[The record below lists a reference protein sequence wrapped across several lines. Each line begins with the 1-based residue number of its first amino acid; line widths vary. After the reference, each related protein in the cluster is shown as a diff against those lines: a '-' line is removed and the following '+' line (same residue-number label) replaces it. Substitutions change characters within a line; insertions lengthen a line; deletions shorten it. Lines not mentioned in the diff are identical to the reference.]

1 MRDNLLRFL
10 HELCGKAMATRG
22 MVGEFAVAFRVSRII
37 SLFPSIT
44 MKLSLIRSAAA
55 SLSRGNFAK
64 ISSAD
69 LSFFEKSIGN
79 DYVKTKEID
88 NYTSD
93 WTRQMKGSSECVLL
107 PTSTEET
114 SAILRY
120 CAEKRIAIVV
130 QGGNTGLVGGATPIY
145 DEVVLSTSRINKR
158 FHLEAS
164 SGVLTLDGGFILADA
179 DNRLAERGFMM
190 PLDLGAKGSCQ
201 IGGCVAA
208 GAGGIRLLRYGSLH
222 SHLLGCTLVDGKG
235 TILNLGGRLRKD
247 NTSLHTAHLA
257 IGSEGQLGVVT
268 SVTMGVVPRPQ
279 SILSAML
286 AVSSYSDCIRLL
298 SLARSKL
305 GEILSSFEVI
315 DGDTMKCVERHLP
328 LKNVF
333 EGEHNFY
340 LLIETHGSN
349 GDHDAEKLNG
359 FVEEAL
365 GAELAVDGVAA
376 NSESERAH
384 MWRLREESP
393 LAAAKDGYIYKF
405 DVSLPLEH
413 FYRLTEETREKLKGR
428 ARVYCYGHLGDGNSH
443 LNVTTDGEDEELKK
457 ELSPFVYN
465 WVVSHGGSISAE
477 HGIGQLKRDYRSLGK
492 SEEESALIRS
502 LKDVFDPHRILC
514 PYKMIHSQ
522 E

>member
-1 MRDNLLRFL
+1 LQM
-10 HELCGKAMATRG
+10 K
-22 MVGEFAVAFRVSRII
+22 S
-37 SLFPSIT
+37 SI
-44 MKLSLIRSAAA
+44 IRSAASA
-55 SLSRGNFAK
+55 VARGNFAQ
-64 ISSAD
+64 ISSTH
-69 LSFFEKSIGN
+69 LSFFEKTVGAS
-79 DYVKTKEID
+79 YVKTKEID

-93 WTRQMKGSSECVLL
+93 WTRQMKGSSDCVVL
-107 PTSTEET
+107 PSSTEET
-114 SAILRY
+114 SAILKY
-120 CAEKRIAIVV
+120 CAENRIAVVV
-130 QGGNTGLVGGATPIY
+130 QGGNTGLVGGATPIH
-145 DEVVLSTSRINKR
+145 DELILSTSRINNH
-158 FHLEAS
+158 FHLEPS
-164 SGVLTLDGGFILADA
+164 SGVLTLDAGIILAHA
-179 DNRLAERGFMM
+179 DNRLTEHGFMM

-201 IGGCVAA
+201 IGGCIAA

-222 SHLLGCTLVDGKG
+222 SHLLGCTMVDGKG
-235 TILNLGGRLRKD
+235 SILKLGGQLRKD
-247 NTSLHTAHLA
+247 NTSLHAAHLA

-268 SVTMGVVPRPQ
+268 SVTMGVVPRPS

-286 AVSSYSDCIRLL
+286 AVSSYSDCIRIL

-305 GEILSSFEVI
+305 GEILSSFELI

-333 EGEHNFY
+333 EGSHNFY

-349 GDHDAEKLNG
+349 GDHDSEKLNA

-365 GAELAVDGVAA
+365 GAELAADGVAA
-376 NSESERAH
+376 NSEAERTH

-393 LAAAKDGYIYKF
+393 IAAAKDGYIYKF

-413 FYRLTEETREKLKGR
+413 FYRLTEETREKLMGR

-443 LNVTTDGEDEELKK
+443 LNVTTDGEDEELMR

-492 SEEESALIRS
+492 SAEESALIRS
-502 LKDVFDPHRILC
+502 IKRVFDPHGILC
-514 PYKMIHSQ
+514 PYKMIPAQ